1 MPINY
6 VDQVFVGF
14 STLAQQALL
23 QGDRTMFYI
32 LTHVYGANLQL
43 PFESISS
50 HGLVNCYSA
59 LAGTKHRD
67 MWFA

>member
-6 VDQVFVGF
+6 VDQVFVDFG
-14 STLAQQALL
+14 TLAQQALL

-43 PFESISS
+43 PFESESLP
-50 HGLVNCYSA
+50 GLVNCYTA

-67 MWFA
+67 IWFA